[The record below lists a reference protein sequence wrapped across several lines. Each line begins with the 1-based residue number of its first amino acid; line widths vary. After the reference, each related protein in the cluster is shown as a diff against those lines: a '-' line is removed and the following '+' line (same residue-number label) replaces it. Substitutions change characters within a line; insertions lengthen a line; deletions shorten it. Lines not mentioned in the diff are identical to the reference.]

1 MQIKRDYSQ
10 PFFSNRRRRRTGVRF
25 LLIYGLVLGGF
36 LVFVNT
42 QFDRLQLVALD
53 AVGMA
58 PTSTPFA
65 SWWANKGYEAYVN
78 GKLEEA
84 LAAFEQAVNQ
94 QPNNVNY
101 LYEYG
106 RLLIEINQE
115 GYPEQAVE
123 FGNRAIQAAPN
134 DPRGYALKA
143 KALVWAGESADAVPV
158 GLTGLEVDPNFA
170 PLYAVLARAYTD
182 IGRYQQGLS
191 NGEKAV
197 QLDPMDADSRRSYA
211 YSLIWVGQRD
221 EAIMQLEDAVTI
233 NPNLTPPYFELA
245 VQYVARDEYEL
256 AVATYEKVLSI
267 DPFNTKALLRLCE
280 TFSRIR
286 EDSQAEGYCEDAV
299 SLDPNYME
307 GQRQLGVVRF
317 NRRNYESAIES
328 FNRCLALETEN
339 QPADIQC
346 YYIKGLSHYYI
357 SECDQAWEF
366 LNEGARRVGD
376 NPQIMSII
384 QTGFQLVIDNCQAY
398 RLQGMPTL
406 EPTTLPPTPF
416 GGIGG

>member
-10 PFFSNRRRRRTGVRF
+10 PFFSHRRRRRTGVRF
-25 LLIYGLVLGGF
+25 LLVYGLLLGGF
-36 LVFVNT
+36 LLFVNS
-42 QFDRLQLVALD
+42 QFDRLQLMALD

-65 SWWANKGYEAYVN
+65 SWWANKGYESFTA
-78 GKLEEA
+78 GKLEDA
-84 LAAFEQAVNQ
+84 LVAFEQAVNQ

-106 RLLIEINQE
+106 RLLIEVNKE
-115 GYPEQAVE
+115 GYPERAVE
-123 FGNRAIQAAPN
+123 LGNRAIQAAPN

-143 KALVWAGESADAVPV
+143 KALVWTGNSAEAVPV

-170 PLYAVLARAYTD
+170 PLYAALARAYTD
-182 IGRYQQGLS
+182 VGRYQLGLS

-197 QLDPMDADSRRSYA
+197 ELDSMDIDARRAYA
-211 YSLIWVGQRD
+211 YALIWRGLRD

-233 NPNLTPPYFELA
+233 NPNLTNPYFELA
-245 VQYVARDEYEL
+245 VQYVAKDEYEL
-256 AVATYEKVLSI
+256 AVATYERVLSLE
-267 DPFNTKALLRLCE
+267 PFNTKALLRLCE

-299 SLDPNYME
+299 NLDPNYME
-307 GQRQLGVVRF
+307 AQRQLGVVRF
-317 NRRNYESAIES
+317 NRRNYESAVES
-328 FNRCLALETEN
+328 FNRCLALGTETK
-339 QPADIQC
+339 PPDIQC
-346 YYIKGLSHYYI
+346 YYIKGLAHYYI

-366 LNEGARRVGD
+366 LNEGANRVGD
-376 NPQIMSII
+376 NPQIMGII
-384 QTGFQLVIDNCQAY
+384 QDGFQLVTDNCAAY
-398 RLQGMPTL
+398 RSQSIPTIV
-406 EPTTLPPTPF
+406 PTTIPPTPF

>member
-1 MQIKRDYSQ
+1 M
-10 PFFSNRRRRRTGVRF
+10 RF
-25 LLIYGLVLGGF
+25 LLVYGLLLGGF
-36 LVFVNT
+36 LLFVNS
-42 QFDRLQLVALD
+42 QFDRLQLMALD

-58 PTSTPFA
+58 PTPTPFA
-65 SWWANKGYEAYVN
+65 SWWANKGYEDFMA
-78 GKLEEA
+78 GKLDDA
-84 LAAFEQAVNQ
+84 LIAFEQAVNQ

-115 GYPEQAVE
+115 GYPERAVE
-123 FGNRAIQAAPN
+123 LGDRAIQAAPN

-143 KALVWAGESADAVPV
+143 KALVWTGESADAVPV

-170 PLYAVLARAYTD
+170 PLYAALARAYTD
-182 IGRYQQGLS
+182 IGRYQQGLA

-197 QLDPMDADSRRSYA
+197 QLDSMDIDARRAYA
-211 YSLIWVGQRD
+211 YALIWVGQRD
-221 EAIMQLEDAVTI
+221 EAITQLEDAVTI
-233 NPNLTPPYFELA
+233 NPNLTTPYFELA

-256 AVATYEKVLSI
+256 AVATYEKVLSL

-299 SLDPNYME
+299 RLDPNYME
-307 GQRQLGVVRF
+307 AQRQLGVVRY
-317 NRRNYESAIES
+317 NRRNYEGAVES
-328 FNRCLALETEN
+328 LNTCLTLGTETR
-339 QPADIQC
+339 PPDIQC
-346 YYIKGLSHYYI
+346 YYINGLAHFYI
-357 SECDQAWEF
+357 ADCDKAWEY
-366 LNEGARRVGD
+366 LNEAANRVGD

-384 QTGFQLVIDNCQAY
+384 QNGFQLITDNCEAY
-398 RLQGMPTL
+398 RSQGIPTIV
-406 EPTTLPPTPF
+406 PTTIPPTPI

>member
-10 PFFSNRRRRRTGVRF
+10 PFFSNRRRRHIGGRF
-25 LLIYGLVLGGF
+25 LLIWGLVLGGF
-36 LVFVNT
+36 LLLVNT
-42 QFDRLQLVALD
+42 QFDRLQLMALD

-78 GKLEEA
+78 GKLDDA
-84 LAAFEQAVNQ
+84 MAAFEQAVNQ

-106 RLLIEINQE
+106 RLLIEINKE
-115 GYPEQAVE
+115 GYPEKAVE
-123 FGNRAIQAAPN
+123 LGDRAIQAAPN
-134 DPRGYALKA
+134 DPRGYVLKA
-143 KALVWAGESADAVPV
+143 KGLVWTDNAADAVPV

-170 PLYAVLARAYTD
+170 PLYAVLARAYTE

-197 QLDPMDADSRRSYA
+197 ELDPMDIDARRSYA
-211 YSLIWVGQRD
+211 YSLIWVGERD
-221 EAIMQLEDAVTI
+221 EAINQLEDAVII
-233 NPNLTPPYFELA
+233 NPNLTTPYFELA
-245 VQYVARDEYEL
+245 VQYVAKDEYEL
-256 AVATYEKVLSI
+256 AVATYEKVLSL
-267 DPFNTKALLRLCE
+267 DQFNTKALLRLCE

-299 SLDPNYME
+299 NIDPNYME
-307 GQRQLGVVRF
+307 AQRQLGVVRF
-317 NRRNYESAIES
+317 NRRNYEGAIES
-328 FNRCLALETEN
+328 FDKCLALATDT

-357 SECDQAWEF
+357 SDCDQAWQY
-366 LNEGARRVGD
+366 LNEGAQRVGD
-376 NPQIMSII
+376 NTQIMSII

-398 RLQGMPTL
+398 RSQGIPTL
-406 EPTTLPPTPF
+406 EPTTLAPTPF